1 MHRRLLKLARD
12 ERGVAALE
20 FALIAP
26 VMIIVFFGV
35 VEAGQA
41 VVAGRRT
48 GHAASALADLATQK
62 PKFTDADVADSFAA
76 AQAMLKPMD
85 PSKLTLKLTSVTA
98 DANKVPKVDWSEAQG
113 MSKDTPGST
122 YSGLPAGLVVAAG
135 DTAIVATAKYT
146 LIQASK
152 TVIKQDLS
160 YSKMSY
166 THPRAGTVSRT
177 TS

>member
-1 MHRRLLKLARD
+1 MRRPLLALARD
-12 ERGVAALE
+12 ERGLAALE

-26 VMIIVFFGV
+26 VMIIVFCGI

-48 GHAASALADLATQK
+48 SHAASALGDLATQK
-62 PKFTDADVADSFAA
+62 AKFTDADVADTFAA
-76 AQAMLKPMD
+76 AQAMMKPMD
-85 PSKLTLKLTSVTA
+85 TSKLTLKLTSVTA
-98 DANKVPKVDWSEAQG
+98 DANKVAKVDWSEAQG
-113 MSKDTPGST
+113 MPKDTPGAA
-122 YSGLPAGLVVAAG
+122 YAGLPAGLVVNAG

-160 YSKMSY
+160 YTKVAY
-166 THPRAGTVSRT
+166 THPRAGTVGRSAT
-177 TS
+177 